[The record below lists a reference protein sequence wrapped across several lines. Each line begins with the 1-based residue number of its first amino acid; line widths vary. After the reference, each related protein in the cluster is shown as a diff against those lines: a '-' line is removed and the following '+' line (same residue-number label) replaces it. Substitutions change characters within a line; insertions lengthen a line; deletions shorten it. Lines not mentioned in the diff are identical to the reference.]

1 MLEFTSTLGL
11 GRVTT
16 DITLTAIIT
25 RTDMVITGRTMATP
39 TIGLTIGT
47 AAIVTTATT
56 VIITTI
62 GTKRTE

>member
-1 MLEFTSTLGL
+1 MLEFTSALGL

-16 DITLTAIIT
+16 DITLTATII
-25 RTDMVITGRTMATP
+25 RTGMVIIGRTMATP

-47 AAIVTTATT
+47 GAIVTTATT

-62 GTKRTE
+62 GTKLAE